1 MFAVDEL
8 MISGRIREIRREIA
22 EIGTLNRDYLAGG
35 NSPHCGFGTS
45 MYEQRRQRLQEIKEE
60 LAALLRRSA
69 A

>member
-1 MFAVDEL
+1 
-8 MISGRIREIRREIA
+8 MISGRIRELKREIF
-22 EIGTLNRDYLAGG
+22 EIGTLNRAYRAGG
-35 NSPHCGFGTS
+35 NSPHCAFDTS